1 MGVMIN
7 YYREHLHPSAR
18 SHYAILKGG
27 KAPNVVPDFAK
38 AWFYVRGGTREM
50 VDEMTKGKAY
60 PSSIPADVSP
70 PVLPDPY
77 ENPDWTPGDLDYPTW
92 CSFVWEE
99 LPEDDDQPPK

>member
-18 SHYAILKGG
+18 SHYAILEGG

-60 PSSIPADVSP
+60 PSSIPAIENVRSSGANRRNEWSC
-70 PVLPDPY
+70 LPS
-77 ENPDWTPGDLDYPTW
+77 L
-92 CSFVWEE
+92 
-99 LPEDDDQPPK
+99 Q